1 MAESLPWLFPQGD
14 EGQALIPSGIVS
26 HGGGDQTVMQIRKI
40 VTAAVFLFVGLGL
53 ISQSFAAG
61 STASGP
67 AGLALAAVVAEHSP
81 VLSGKERRVIA
92 RLFNHRLNFSFPSNK
107 KISVTADAVVCR
119 MSDVDIA
126 ERSCTLTFG
135 KDQRAL
141 KGRLANELNATVTS
155 AGVTSE
161 VAAGTI
167 FTSFKNLACTI
178 DPDTIKQKAG
188 GGADCTFVTGP

>member
-1 MAESLPWLFPQGD
+1 MR
-14 EGQALIPSGIVS
+14 
-26 HGGGDQTVMQIRKI
+26 IRKI

-61 STASGP
+61 STASD
-67 AGLALAAVVAEHSP
+67 ATALALAALVAEHSP

-92 RLFNHRLNFSFPSNK
+92 RLFNHSLNFSFPSNK

-119 MSDVDIA
+119 ESDVDIT

-135 KDQRAL
+135 THQRTL
-141 KGRLANELNATVTS
+141 KSRQANELNATITS

-161 VAAGTI
+161 AAAGTI
-167 FTSFKNLACTI
+167 FTSIKNLACTI